1 MKKTMFFALGMTT
14 LMMGCMS
21 ADKETK
27 NTINQE
33 EVMSKLSLEDKA
45 HFVIGV
51 GMKGFSRVLCLA
63 LLVLPILSIR

>member
-14 LMMGCMS
+14 LMMGCVS

-33 EVMSKLSLEDKA
+33 EVMSKLSLED
-45 HFVIGV
+45 
-51 GMKGFSRVLCLA
+51 MLTS
-63 LLVLPILSIR
+63 LLVWV